1 MLKKT
6 LQIYLIILFCIT
18 LSGCN
23 NNYVKES
30 NLQEDNQNLKV
41 FTSIDYKDYKNLE
54 ICTIDLDFNHIY
66 LSEIHNLMLTSTYY
80 DDKIYYSILNE
91 EILKEDTIE
100 VYSFDLKT
108 NENKLIYQY
117 VVDKEDKFHL
127 MNELRATDDYLFW
140 VEMSVDGRWVFKEF
154 DLNTKETKVIRE
166 YEDEMMLGGI
176 SISLTKDFIFWYE
189 IVEEYE
195 DYMIARLASYD
206 INEKNIGFIEENA
219 YIDSPYLRVSIY
231 NNNLA
236 FLTETEENETKII
249 NIYDLNTRINSEY
262 SIENINNMG
271 NIVGLADN
279 LLILYDTKDIGNTD
293 IYLYDYKSSNYQQ
306 IKSPGSMFFANE
318 YEGKIFINLYSE
330 VYFLDLENNYK
341 VYLEKAQKKDGN
353 KTEYYY
359 PRKTL
364 EDKYI
369 IHFSSQEGKDT
380 KRGYY
385 LISNINK

>member
-18 LSGCN
+18 LLSGCN

-30 NLQEDNQNLKV
+30 NLQEDNQNLEV

-66 LSEIHNLMLTSTYY
+66 LSEINSSMLTSTYY
-80 DDKIYYSILNE
+80 DDKIYYSVFNE

-117 VVDKEDKFHL
+117 VDKEDKFHL
-127 MNELRATDDYLFW
+127 MNELRATNNHLFW

-166 YEDEMMLGGI
+166 YEDGMMLGGI

-206 INEKNIGFIEENA
+206 INEKNIEFIEEKA
-219 YIDSPYLRVSIY
+219 YIDSPYLRVPIY

-236 FLTETEENETKII
+236 FFTETEENETKII

-271 NIVGLADN
+271 NIVGLTDN
-279 LLILYDTKDIGNTD
+279 LLILYDTKTD
-293 IYLYDYKSSNYQQ
+293 IYLYDYKSSNYRQ
-306 IKSPGSMFFANE
+306 IKSPCSMFFANE
-318 YEGKIFINLYSE
+318 YAGKIFINLYSE

-341 VYLEKAQKKDGN
+341 VYLEKSPEEDG
-353 KTEYYY
+353 KRTEYYY
-359 PRKTL
+359 PRRTL

-369 IHFSSQEGKDT
+369 IHFSSQEDFKS
-380 KRGYY
+380 GYY
-385 LISNINK
+385 LINNINK